1 MECNDWAQIEGNSEL
16 SLTFSSNNGYNF
28 FAVRSMRNLPL
39 LSIGAINDI
48 SADVFAGDWSWTR
61 DSGQVTEDN
70 AWSVAHANNGRV
82 LHLTNEDM
90 PSNWGTTRKVK
101 FTCTAYVRDGAG
113 STNVENYIDI

>member
-1 MECNDWAQIEGNSEL
+1 MRRFTPVVYW
-16 SLTFSSNNGYNF
+16 GY
-28 FAVRSMRNLPL
+28 
-39 LSIGAINDI
+39 NDI
-48 SADVFAGDWSWTR
+48 SADVLPGDWSWTR

-101 FTCTAYVRDGAG
+101 FTCTAYVREVPVGVLI
-113 STNVENYIDI
+113 SKTSIDI